1 MQYGLQNQRRLH
13 RLRHLRRCLPG
24 GCHFG
29 RRRQVC
35 DRCGRVPGL
44 RHLRRRVPRKRNQRR
59 LTLHTKK
66 ENGRVRF
73 CAPASFFPQS
83 TIHAGG
89 WAPAR
94 VAKLTLWAFG
104 RHRRARRLKTAQNKR
119 KCLCFAD
126 MEDMI
131 DDIFLPKAGALRP
144 CFGGKVLRQSVFRM
158 AAPWVP
164 AARAAR
170 LRRPGKG
177 MAKDRGQQEAR
188 FLWREFYIWWQRP
201 SAIWMI

>member
-1 MQYGLQNQRRLH
+1 MCPKNRSQSPRHSRSCRSRNNSCKIFTLCYNKKTKRQKAGPICGQAAGLFAEERPCAFGPRFPGRKGRKSLFTARRRKVCSMAYNQRRLH

-73 CAPASFFPQS
+73 CAPASLFPQS

-104 RHRRARRLKTAQNKR
+104 RLRRARLLKN
-119 KCLCFAD
+119 
-126 MEDMI
+126 
-131 DDIFLPKAGALRP
+131 
-144 CFGGKVLRQSVFRM
+144 S
-158 AAPWVP
+158 
-164 AARAAR
+164 
-170 LRRPGKG
+170 
-177 MAKDRGQQEAR
+177 AK
-188 FLWREFYIWWQRP
+188 
-201 SAIWMI
+201 